1 MKNNTINPLSTM
13 SVEQLKELLK
23 GIDKEFLKHV
33 KDGVIIEDYS
43 IHLDRYQYFL
53 NYLCENKVTFSKGGE
68 TLNLSYGL
76 MAQIL
81 ITHELN
87 NRLNNNKME
96 NQETS
101 KGYICPKTQLQCD
114 DECCVSA
121 EKCHIQE
128 SEGLGLK
135 SEMTNKQ
142 SSVEFFWEKLE
153 EKGNAHIETEG
164 VITVNITI
172 DVNEYRLLKKQAK
185 ERFEQQIKRAF
196 IIGGGVE
203 YHEINTHADEY
214 FIEEFGGNK

>member
-1 MKNNTINPLSTM
+1 M

-23 GIDKEFLKHV
+23 GIEKKFMKHV
-33 KDGVIIEDYS
+33 KDGVIVEDHS
-43 IHLDRYQYFL
+43 KHLDRYQYFL

-96 NQETS
+96 KQETS

-121 EKCHIQE
+121 EQCHIQE

-135 SEMTNKQ
+135 SEMTIEQ
-142 SSVEFFWEKLE
+142 SSVQWVIDKLTMIFAYHSRKEMSDETFSWYHSDIVKKAKKWHE
-153 EKGNAHIETEG
+153 EESFKTFKAGQESMEEGGKG
-164 VITVNITI
+164 
-172 DVNEYRLLKKQAK
+172 
-185 ERFEQQIKRAF
+185 FEQWYK
-196 IIGGGVE
+196 E
-203 YHEINTHADEY
+203 T
-214 FIEEFGGNK
+214 FGGSDGK

>member
-23 GIDKEFLKHV
+23 GIDKKFIKHV
-33 KDGVIIEDYS
+33 KDGVIVEDYS
-43 IHLDRYQYFL
+43 KHLDRYQYFL
-53 NYLCENKVTFSKGGE
+53 NYLCENKVTLSKGGE

-81 ITHELN
+81 ITHELH

-96 NQETS
+96 TQETS

-121 EKCHIQE
+121 EQCHIQE

-135 SEMTNKQ
+135 SEMTTKK
-142 SSVEFFWEKLE
+142 SSVQWAINEQKTIHALYHFGEI
-153 EKGNAHIETEG
+153 GIETFNRVYKEIIEKANSMHEEESFKTFKAGQESMEEG
-164 VITVNITI
+164 GKGF
-172 DVNEYRLLKKQAK
+172 DQWYK
-185 ERFEQQIKRAF
+185 EI
-196 IIGGGVE
+196 
-203 YHEINTHADEY
+203 
-214 FIEEFGGNK
+214 FGGSDGK